1 MPVALVTG
9 ATGLVG
15 SHIIERLVRD
25 GWTARALVRDAA
37 RAEWLRALG
46 AELVSGD
53 VLDADSMI
61 AAARGCTAIFHTA
74 ALIAPTGGWNAF
86 HAVNIGGTGNA
97 ISAAERSG
105 ARLLQVSSV
114 AVYGSSQRY
123 RSTPTDESIALPPI
137 REDNYYARSKRE
149 SEELVMSA
157 HRSGRIWAVAVRPD
171 VIYGQRDRQF
181 IPRAARLFRI
191 GVVPLI
197 NGGRSTM
204 AIVHAANV
212 ADGAVRA
219 VRCDGAGG
227 RAYNLAN
234 DYDVTVADFVR
245 LGATALEKRV
255 LTPSVP
261 RGVAAAVLGSVG
273 TVGEL
278 FTGKGLAAH
287 AESTLNFLSR
297 DNPFSSARARAELSW
312 SPPVRPEVGIPEAFR
327 WWKRHCAQAGRGR
340 SGRAH

>member
-15 SHIIERLVRD
+15 SHIIEQLLGD
-25 GWTARALVRDAA
+25 GWTARALVRDVA
-37 RAEWLRALG
+37 RADWLRALG
-46 AELVSGD
+46 AELVAGD

-61 AAARGCTAIFHTA
+61 ASARGCTAIFHTA
-74 ALIAPTGGWNAF
+74 ALIAPTGGWDAF
-86 HAVNIGGTGNA
+86 HAVNIGGTNNA

-123 RSTPTDESIALPPI
+123 RSTPTDERTELPPI

-157 HRSGRIWAVAVRPD
+157 HRAGRIWAAAVRPD
-171 VIYGQRDRQF
+171 VIYGPRDRQF
-181 IPRAARLFRI
+181 IPRAARLFRL
-191 GVVPLI
+191 GVVPLV
-197 NGGRSTM
+197 NGGRSKL

-219 VRCDGAGG
+219 VCSDGAGG
-227 RAYNLAN
+227 KAYNLAN

-245 LGATALEKRV
+245 LGAEGLEKRV
-255 LTPSVP
+255 WTPSVP
-261 RGVAAAVLGSVG
+261 RSVAAAVLGAIG
-273 TVGEL
+273 AVGERVM
-278 FTGKGLAAH
+278 GRGLAAH
-287 AESTLNFLSR
+287 AESTLNFMSR
-297 DNPFSSARARAELSW
+297 DNPFTSDRARAELRW
-312 SPPVRPEVGIPEAFR
+312 SPPVKPEAGIPEAFR
-327 WWKRHCAQAGRGR
+327 WWKVHHAQEGHDR

>member
-25 GWTARALVRDAA
+25 GWTARALVRDVA
-37 RAEWLRALG
+37 RAEWLRELG
-46 AELVSGD
+46 GELVTGD
-53 VLDADSMI
+53 VLDGDSMI

-74 ALIAPTGGWNAF
+74 ALIAPTGGWDAF
-86 HAVNIGGTGNA
+86 RAVNIGGTNNT

-123 RSTPTDESIALPPI
+123 RSTPTDESTELPPI

-157 HRSGRIWAVAVRPD
+157 HRAGRIWATAVRPD
-171 VIYGQRDRQF
+171 VIYGPRDRQF

-197 NGGRSTM
+197 DGGRSKL

-219 VRCDGAGG
+219 VCRDGAGG

-234 DYDVTVADFVR
+234 DYDVTVAEFVR
-245 LGATALEKRV
+245 LGAEGLKKRV

-261 RGVAAAVLGSVG
+261 RGVAAAVLGAVG
-273 TVGEL
+273 AVGEL
-278 FTGKGLAAH
+278 FMGTGLTAH
-287 AESTLNFLSR
+287 AESTLNFMSR
-297 DNPFSSARARAELSW
+297 DNPFSSERARTELGW
-312 SPPVRPEVGIPEAFR
+312 SPPVKPELGIPEAFR
-327 WWKRHCAQAGRGR
+327 WWKDHRAQEGRDR
-340 SGRAH
+340 RGRAH